1 MDTILQGVLDLP
13 GVGATMVFDGT
24 GQLQGHRGRAVYD
37 RALCEQVSG
46 ALVKAV
52 ETVQL
57 QQEDWETITAQF
69 ADGTLLLRS
78 LGDDSGGPHYLAV
91 IADVSLNPSFATV
104 AIRVAA
110 NKLRRA
116 LAGGASSRPGAS
128 AVSGSGP
135 MSSVA
140 SASAVSAGAGSSVHP
155 GDSRPV
161 VANSG
166 VSWSKVSGS
175 STGLSRIAVADPA
188 SSAFLVRC
196 TKELARQVGPI
207 ASVFVEEAVRR
218 VSPEAP
224 FSVTLARQLVEDLAG
239 QIEDPGDRARFREP
253 LAKG

>member
-1 MDTILQGVLDLP
+1 METILQGVLDLA

-24 GQLQGHRGRAVYD
+24 GQLTGHRGHAVYD

-46 ALVKAV
+46 SLVKAI

-57 QQEDWETITAQF
+57 QQEDWETMTAQF
-69 ADGTLLLRS
+69 TDGTLLVRS
-78 LGDDSGGPHYLAV
+78 LGAGPAGPHYLAV
-91 IADVSLNPSFATV
+91 IADATLNPSFATV

-110 NKLRRA
+110 NKLRKA
-116 LAGGASSRPGAS
+116 IEGGASSRAGS
-128 AVSGSGP
+128 SSSSGVVP
-135 MSSVA
+135 A
-140 SASAVSAGAGSSVHP
+140 RAAGSSVHP

-166 VSWSKVSGS
+166 VSWSKVSS
-175 STGLSRIAVADPA
+175 VGLSRIAVADPA

-196 TKELARQVGPI
+196 TKELARHVGPI

-224 FSVTLARQLVEDLAG
+224 FSVSHARQLLDDLGAQVEDPA
-239 QIEDPGDRARFREP
+239 DRARFREA

>member
-1 MDTILQGVLDLP
+1 METILQGVLDLA
-13 GVGATMVFDGT
+13 GVGATMVFDGS
-24 GQLQGHRGRAVYD
+24 GQLAGHRAHAVYD

-46 ALVKAV
+46 SLVKAI

-78 LGDDSGGPHYLAV
+78 LGEGAGGPHYLAV
-91 IADVSLNPSFATV
+91 IADATLNPSFATV

-110 NKLRRA
+110 NKLRKA
-116 LAGGASSRPGAS
+116 IEGGASSRPGGSAAS
-128 AVSGSGP
+128 SG
-135 MSSVA
+135 VA
-140 SASAVSAGAGSSVHP
+140 PPAAGSSVHP

-161 VANSG
+161 VAHSG
-166 VSWSKVSGS
+166 VSWSKAS
-175 STGLSRIAVADPA
+175 SAGISRIAVADPA

-196 TKELARQVGPI
+196 TKELARHVGPI
-207 ASVFVEEAVRR
+207 ASVFVEEGVRR

-224 FSVTLARQLVEDLAG
+224 FAVSLARPLLEDLAS
-239 QIEDPGDRARFREP
+239 QIEDPGDRARFRAA

>member
-1 MDTILQGVLDLP
+1 METILQGVLDLA
-13 GVGATMVFDGT
+13 GVGATMVFDGS
-24 GQLQGHRGRAVYD
+24 GQLAGHRAHAVYD

-46 ALVKAV
+46 SLVKAI

-78 LGDDSGGPHYLAV
+78 LGEGGGGAHYLAV
-91 IADVSLNPSFATV
+91 IADATLNPSFATV

-110 NKLRRA
+110 NKLRKA
-116 LAGGASSRPGAS
+116 IEGGASSRPGGSAAS
-128 AVSGSGP
+128 SG
-135 MSSVA
+135 VA
-140 SASAVSAGAGSSVHP
+140 APAAGSSVHP

-161 VANSG
+161 VAHSG
-166 VSWSKVSGS
+166 VSWSKAS
-175 STGLSRIAVADPA
+175 SAGISRIAVADPA

-196 TKELARQVGPI
+196 TKELARHVGPI
-207 ASVFVEEAVRR
+207 ASVFVEEGVRR

-224 FSVTLARQLVEDLAG
+224 FAVSLARPLLEDLAS
-239 QIEDPGDRARFREP
+239 QIEDPGDRARFRAA

>member
-1 MDTILQGVLDLP
+1 METILQGVLDLP
-13 GVGATMVFDGT
+13 GVGATMVFDGA
-24 GQLQGHRGRAVYD
+24 GHLAGHRAHAVYD

-46 ALVKAV
+46 ALVKAI

-57 QQEDWETITAQF
+57 QQEDWETVTAQF

-78 LGDDSGGPHYLAV
+78 LGAGAGGAHYLAV
-91 IADVSLNPSFATV
+91 IADGSLNPSFATV

-110 NKLRRA
+110 NKLRKA
-116 LAGGASSRPGAS
+116 IDGGASSRPG
-128 AVSGSGP
+128 
-135 MSSVA
+135 SS
-140 SASAVSAGAGSSVHP
+140 SASAPAAPAPGSSVHP

-175 STGLSRIAVADPA
+175 SVGLSRIAVADPA

-196 TKELARQVGPI
+196 TKELARHVGPI

-224 FSVTLARQLVEDLAG
+224 FAVALARPLLDDLAG
-239 QIEDPGDRARFREP
+239 QIEDAGDRARFRDA
-253 LAKG
+253 LVKG

>member
-1 MDTILQGVLDLP
+1 MTMDTILQGVMDLP

-24 GQLQGHRGRAVYD
+24 GQLAGHRGHAVYD
-37 RALCEQVSG
+37 RALCEAVSG
-46 ALVKAV
+46 ALVKAI

-78 LGDDSGGPHYLAV
+78 LGAGAGGPHYLAV
-91 IADVSLNPSFATV
+91 IADGSLNPSFATV

-110 NKLRRA
+110 SKLRKA
-116 LAGGASSRPGAS
+116 IDGGASSRPGNS
-128 AVSGSGP
+128 SVPPSGP
-135 MSSVA
+135 A
-140 SASAVSAGAGSSVHP
+140 SSVHP

-161 VANSG
+161 VANTG

-175 STGLSRIAVADPA
+175 SSVGLSRIVVADPA
-188 SSAFLVRC
+188 SQAFLVRC
-196 TKELARQVGPI
+196 AKELARHVGPI

-218 VSPEAP
+218 VSPDAP
-224 FSVTLARQLVEDLAG
+224 FSVSLARPLLDDLSG
-239 QIEDPGDRARFREP
+239 QIEDPADRARFREA

>member
-1 MDTILQGVLDLP
+1 METILQGVLDLA
-13 GVGATMVFDGT
+13 GVGATMVFDGA
-24 GQLQGHRGRAVYD
+24 GQLAGHRAHAVYD

-46 ALVKAV
+46 SLVKAI

-78 LGDDSGGPHYLAV
+78 LGEGAGGPHYLAV
-91 IADVSLNPSFATV
+91 IADATLNPSFATV

-110 NKLRRA
+110 NKLRKA
-116 LAGGASSRPGAS
+116 IEGGASSRPGGSAAS
-128 AVSGSGP
+128 SG
-135 MSSVA
+135 VA
-140 SASAVSAGAGSSVHP
+140 PPAAGSSVHP

-161 VANSG
+161 VAHSG
-166 VSWSKVSGS
+166 VSWSKAS
-175 STGLSRIAVADPA
+175 SAGISRIAVADPA

-196 TKELARQVGPI
+196 TKELARHVGPI
-207 ASVFVEEAVRR
+207 ASVFVEEGVRR

-224 FSVTLARQLVEDLAG
+224 FAVSLARPLLEDLAS
-239 QIEDPGDRARFREP
+239 QIEDPGDRARFRAA

>member
-1 MDTILQGVLDLP
+1 METILQGVLDLA

-24 GQLQGHRGRAVYD
+24 GALSGHRGHAVYD

-46 ALVKAV
+46 ALVKAI

-69 ADGTLLLRS
+69 ADGSLLLRS
-78 LGDDSGGPHYLAV
+78 LGDGGGGPHYLAV
-91 IADVSLNPSFATV
+91 IADATLNPSFATV

-110 NKLRRA
+110 NKLRKA
-116 LAGGASSRPGAS
+116 IEGGASSRPGS
-128 AVSGSGP
+128 
-135 MSSVA
+135 SSVA
-140 SASAVSAGAGSSVHP
+140 SAAASPPPPPGPGSSVHP

-166 VSWSKVSGS
+166 VSWSRGS
-175 STGLSRIAVADPA
+175 SSVGLSRISVADPA

-196 TKELARQVGPI
+196 TKQLAQHVGPI

-224 FSVTLARQLVEDLAG
+224 FSMALARPLLDDLAG
-239 QIEDPGDRARFREP
+239 QIEDGGDRTRFREA